1 MVATRSRLAASRR
14 PVTVPPRRS
23 FTPRLRSAPPRRA
36 SISRRL
42 REEALEANTRDHVAV
57 KKFADAVRAVFRW
70 RQSQPIIHA
79 EADRHA
85 LAKELGA
92 RLENMPTENLPEDLV
107 KAWRAMRESW
117 RTAASSPTLNDTQR
131 QLGARAAAELNR
143 QLAARGVLDLHF

>member
-1 MVATRSRLAASRR
+1 MNAMVSKVLRIALL
-14 PVTVPPRRS
+14 VPLLGVACKKKEEQKS
-23 FTPRLRSAPPRRA
+23 
-36 SISRRL
+36 SRRL

>member
-1 MVATRSRLAASRR
+1 MNAMVSKVLRIALL
-14 PVTVPPRRS
+14 VPLLGVACKKKEEQKS
-23 FTPRLRSAPPRRA
+23 
-36 SISRRL
+36 SRRL

-85 LAKELGA
+85 LAKELGP

>member
-1 MVATRSRLAASRR
+1 MNAMVSKVLRIALL
-14 PVTVPPRRS
+14 VPLLGVACKKKEEQKS
-23 FTPRLRSAPPRRA
+23 
-36 SISRRL
+36 SRRL

-57 KKFADAVRAVFRW
+57 KKFADAVRAIFRW

>member
-1 MVATRSRLAASRR
+1 MKAMVSKVLRIALL
-14 PVTVPPRRS
+14 VPLLGVACKKKEEQKS
-23 FTPRLRSAPPRRA
+23 
-36 SISRRL
+36 SRRL

-57 KKFADAVRAVFRW
+57 KKFADAVREVFLW
-70 RQSQPIIHA
+70 RQSQPMIHA

>member
-1 MVATRSRLAASRR
+1 MKAMVSKVLRFALL
-14 PVTVPPRRS
+14 VPLLGVACKKKEEQKS
-23 FTPRLRSAPPRRA
+23 
-36 SISRRL
+36 SRRL

-57 KKFADAVRAVFRW
+57 KKFADAVREVFRW
-70 RQSQPIIHA
+70 RQSQPMIHA

-85 LAKELGA
+85 LAKKLGA

-117 RTAASSPTLNDTQR
+117 RTVANTPTLSDAQR
-131 QLGARAAAELNR
+131 QQGAQAAAELNQ